1 MSLARRV
8 RFRLATS
15 VPFERAVR
23 AVPAA
28 ERAAWRRARRYV
40 AGRDPVD
47 ALAVVRRLAAAGMHA
62 SVDLFGER
70 VQDGARARAV
80 ADAYLRLADGLMNA
94 PSGTWL
100 SIDLSHIAFD
110 GGLLE
115 EIAATL
121 PAGCRLQ
128 VGAEEAAVA
137 DRVLDLVLE
146 AIGHGLPVDATLEA
160 NLRRAPADAERLASA
175 GAGVRLVKGAYVE
188 SPRDALPWGREVDEA
203 YAALARMLGSGGA
216 RVALATHDAPLRELV
231 LRDVEVDA
239 CEMLLGV
246 RSADAVEL
254 VRAGRRVRIYVPF
267 GEDWFRYLMRRRAEA
282 EGAG

>member
-15 VPFERAVR
+15 SSFERAVR
-23 AVPAA
+23 AVAPV
-28 ERAAWRRARRYV
+28 EQAAWRRARRYF
-40 AGRDPVD
+40 AGRDLAD
-47 ALAVVRRLAAAGMHA
+47 ALAVVRRLAAAGLHA

-70 VQDGARARAV
+70 VEDGARARSV
-80 ADAYLRLADGLMNA
+80 ADAYLRLADGLMDA
-94 PSGTWL
+94 PSSTWL
-100 SIDLSHIAFD
+100 SLDLSHIAFD
-110 GGLLE
+110 GGLLA

-137 DRVLDLVLE
+137 DRVLELVLD
-146 AIGHGLPVDATLEA
+146 AIGHGLPVDATLQA
-160 NLRRAPADAERLASA
+160 NLRRAPADAERLAA
-175 GAGVRLVKGAYVE
+175 VRAGVRLVKGAYVE

-203 YAALARMLGSGGA
+203 YAALARTLASGGA

-231 LRDVEVDA
+231 LCEVRVDA

-246 RSADAVEL
+246 RGTDAVEL
-254 VRAGRRVRIYVPF
+254 ARAGRRVRIYVPF
-267 GEDWFRYLMRRRAEA
+267 GEDWFRYLMRLRAEA
-282 EGAG
+282 ERAG